1 METINVKLYSFNE
14 LEEDIKRKVIQNNC
28 DINTNYDWWDC
39 TYDTLNE
46 CGIKIESFDLYRKQ
60 IKISNILNWEEIA
73 QNLRKN
79 FGSATDLHIESLNF
93 IKERD
98 NLTKELGSGNDKD
111 GYSVDCDNYDI
122 YDERIIEI
130 ETEYK
135 RELENNIL
143 NWLNSEYDYL
153 TSEKAIIETIDD
165 NNFKFLK
172 HGAIWI
178 D

>member
-14 LEEDIKRKVIQNNC
+14 LKEDIKNKVIQDNY
-28 DINTNYDWWDC
+28 DINTNYDWWEC
-39 TYDTLNE
+39 TYDTFNE
-46 CGIKIESFDLYRKQ
+46 CGIKIDSFDLYRKH
-60 IKISNILNWEEIA
+60 IEIDNILDWEEIA
-73 QNLRKN
+73 KNLKN
-79 FGSATDLHIESLNF
+79 NFCNSHDLYIDSLNF

-98 NLTKELGSGNDKD
+98 NLIKELGSGNDKD
-111 GYSVDCDNYDI
+111 GYSVDYDNWDI

-135 RELENNIL
+135 RELENDIL
-143 NWLNSEYDYL
+143 NWLNSEYEYL
-153 TSEKAIIETIDD
+153 TSEQAIIETIEA
-165 NNFKFLK
+165 NEFKFLK